1 VPDRR
6 DVGHILYVCASS
18 LGVLPAPLAILG
30 LAALGWLDLAAA
42 LRIISIVLV
51 ATLVLVTLLAV
62 RRLRVGIGVKLL
74 VLAGVA
80 VLGVAVLA
88 VELAVH

>member
-1 VPDRR
+1 
-6 DVGHILYVCASS
+6 
-18 LGVLPAPLAILG
+18 
-30 LAALGWLDLAAA
+30 
-42 LRIISIVLV
+42 
-51 ATLVLVTLLAV
+51 V